1 MTPTLSQSK
10 DLVKVLLDVIQDL
23 QKQYQEMVQNEV
35 HVSNEN
41 NKNEDIVELKEES
54 DLDPSNSFPIQD
66 SVEVNFVG
74 ITQEEIDKIEFVQIE
89 DQHHDYNT
97 NTEEHKVS
105 QIGNVNEIKFQ
116 TFVGIDN
123 KDRM

>member
-1 MTPTLSQSK
+1 MKISKEEIECESYYKHSIQMSLENKFSWTTLASVFDQMTPTLSQSK

-66 SVEVNFVG
+66 SVEVDFVG
-74 ITQEEIDKIEFVQIE
+74 ITQEEIDKI
-89 DQHHDYNT
+89 
-97 NTEEHKVS
+97 
-105 QIGNVNEIKFQ
+105 
-116 TFVGIDN
+116 
-123 KDRM
+123 